1 MILDSLILQTKLL
14 LHEDMHLEIID
25 VETKKADY
33 EVLVLKEFTSM
44 IGVGGKIN
52 LITVISFDSELLNK
66 LVSIFLDDEEVDESE
81 ISEIRYSV
89 TGEVINTIMGLGIT
103 ITPPVI
109 INEVSILKKYINSK
123 IVSANITTNFG
134 TVSISAIGEANFIN

>member
-1 MILDSLILQTKLL
+1 
-14 LHEDMHLEIID
+14 MHLEIID

>member
-66 LVSIFLDDEEVDESE
+66 LVSIFLDDDEVDESE

>member
-1 MILDSLILQTKLL
+1 MILDSFILQTKLL

-33 EVLVLKEFTSM
+33 EVLILKEFTSM

-66 LVSIFLDDEEVDESE
+66 LVSIFLDDDEVDESE

>member
-1 MILDSLILQTKLL
+1 MILDSLVLKAKLL
-14 LHEDMHLEIID
+14 LHEEMHLEIID